1 VNEILRPRS
10 TAPAV
15 RPARLLVLLL
25 ALQALLMAGGCSTP
39 RRGPVSL
46 SILST
51 GDFHGALDESTNK
64 DQESGRILGGGAV
77 LASTVR
83 QERQRNP
90 DGTLLLDAGDIVQG
104 SAVSNLTKGRASVD
118 FFNTLGVDAAALGN
132 HEFDWG
138 VGNLGE
144 RMKEARFPF
153 LAANIVEKATG
164 KAPEWAKPYAIVE
177 RQGVRIALIGLAT
190 KTTAAETI
198 PKNVEAY
205 EFQDPVPVAKR
216 LAAELV
222 PSKADLAV
230 LVCHFGVS
238 EEDAYGTELK
248 EIAAAHIP
256 GIAAAVGGHTHEVH
270 AEMLDGLPILQA
282 GRSGM
287 YLGRLDFVFDPA
299 SRSVSEP
306 KVSLVPVFADA
317 VTPDPAVA
325 AKVEGYHSE
334 VDSILGRPIGEV
346 AVDLDQDPNRECRM
360 GNLLMDVIRDTYK
373 VEVALQN
380 ALGVRG
386 GIAAGKVTY
395 GDVYKALP
403 FDNTVVLLSMTGA
416 QIARLLKESDVE
428 SRLLYVSGVRFR
440 KDESRPPG
448 ERIEI
453 VSDLDPQRTYR
464 VAVNNYMAQGGAG
477 MASLLEIQGA
487 EDTGVLLRDVLAD
500 YIQKQSQ
507 AGVPVKAEI
516 DGRIEVKE

>member
-1 VNEILRPRS
+1 
-10 TAPAV
+10 
-15 RPARLLVLLL
+15 
-25 ALQALLMAGGCSTP
+25 
-39 RRGPVSL
+39 
-46 SILST
+46 
-51 GDFHGALDESTNK
+51 
-64 DQESGRILGGGAV
+64 
-77 LASTVR
+77 
-83 QERQRNP
+83 
-90 DGTLLLDAGDIVQG
+90 
-104 SAVSNLTKGRASVD
+104 
-118 FFNTLGVDAAALGN
+118 
-132 HEFDWG
+132 
-138 VGNLGE
+138 
-144 RMKEARFPF
+144 
-153 LAANIVEKATG
+153 
-164 KAPEWAKPYAIVE
+164 
-177 RQGVRIALIGLAT
+177 
-190 KTTAAETI
+190 
-198 PKNVEAY
+198 
-205 EFQDPVPVAKR
+205 
-216 LAAELV
+216 
-222 PSKADLAV
+222 
-230 LVCHFGVS
+230 
-238 EEDAYGTELK
+238 
-248 EIAAAHIP
+248 
-256 GIAAAVGGHTHEVH
+256 
-270 AEMLDGLPILQA
+270 
-282 GRSGM
+282 M

-317 VTPDPAVA
+317 VTPDPAVV

-346 AVDLDQDPNRECRM
+346 AVDLDQDPNHECRM

-403 FDNTVVLLSMTGA
+403 FDNTVVLLPMTGA

-448 ERIEI
+448 ERIEV